1 MSKSL
6 KNVASITFA
15 LSLAGI
21 VVVGCGRKGDLDRPS
36 TPLEQQNI
44 RKTVKPGEHK
54 KSEPVADRPF
64 LLDPL
69 L

>member
-1 MSKSL
+1 MAKPL
-6 KNVASITFA
+6 VQIARITLA

-36 TPLEQQNI
+36 TPVEQQNV
-44 RKTVKPGEHK
+44 RKSQTAKKP
-54 KSEPVADRPF
+54 PVAERPF
-64 LLDPL
+64 VLDPL

>member
-6 KNVASITFA
+6 IKTARVALLLG
-15 LSLAGI
+15 LSGI

-36 TPLEQQNI
+36 TPVEQQNL
-44 RKTVKPGEHK
+44 RQSGPEQE
-54 KSEPVADRPF
+54 EPVVDRPF
-64 LLDPL
+64 VLDPL

>member
-1 MSKSL
+1 MSNSL
-6 KNVASITFA
+6 VRIARITFA
-15 LSLAGI
+15 LTLAGV
-21 VVVGCGRKGDLDRPS
+21 VVVGCGRKGELDRPS

-44 RKTVKPGEHK
+44 RKSNAQKN
-54 KSEPVADRPF
+54 EPVADRPF

>member
-1 MSKSL
+1 MSKL
-6 KNVASITFA
+6 LMRTARVALVLGI
-15 LSLAGI
+15 AGV

-36 TPLEQQNI
+36 TPVEQQNL
-44 RKTVKPGEHK
+44 RKTAEHEKKPAPAPEH
-54 KSEPVADRPF
+54 PF

>member
-6 KNVASITFA
+6 VKIARITLV

-21 VVVGCGRKGDLDRPS
+21 VVVGCGRKGGLDRPS
-36 TPLEQQNI
+36 TPVEQQNI
-44 RKTVKPGEHK
+44 RKSGKPSEK
-54 KSEPVADRPF
+54 KAEPVAERPF
-64 LLDPL
+64 VLDPL

>member
-1 MSKSL
+1 MSNSL
-6 KNVASITFA
+6 VKIARITFA
-15 LSLAGI
+15 LTLGCA

-44 RKTVKPGEHK
+44 RKNVKPGERK
-54 KSEPVADRPF
+54 AEPVAEKPF